1 MRSSVKGFHGQ
12 RKSVEVDGV
21 VEVML
26 RERGWF
32 DKIQEGRVFNVWESV
47 VGKTIAAQ
55 THPVSLKRGVLN
67 IEVAHPSYAQE
78 LSLMKTEIL
87 SKIESKLEELSLKS
101 RVSPKKN
108 RVVDVQFRLN
118 PNVTKM
124 NAANNVNGDTSKLDS
139 ELPDRFAK
147 SVSPE
152 MQEQIEVAI
161 SIVNDLELRD
171 ALKTLFIAQCNE
183 IKEVNKY
190 E

>member
-1 MRSSVKGFHGQ
+1 MWSGIKGFHIW

-32 DKIQEGRVFNVWESV
+32 DKIQEGRIFNVWESV
-47 VGKTIAAQ
+47 VGKPIAAQ
-55 THPVSLKRGVLN
+55 TNPVSLKRGVLHV
-67 IEVAHPSYAQE
+67 EVAHPVYANA
-78 LSLMKTEIL
+78 LSLMKPEIL
-87 SKIESKLEELSLKS
+87 SKIANKLEDMSLKS
-101 RVSPKKN
+101 RVSSEKN

-118 PNVTKM
+118 PNVAKMKTTKDS
-124 NAANNVNGDTSKLDS
+124 NGNTSESVS
-139 ELPDRFAK
+139 ELPERFAE

-152 MQEQIEVAI
+152 IQEQIEVAI

-171 ALKTLFIAQCNE
+171 ALKTLFITQCNQ
-183 IKEVNKY
+183 IKETNKY